1 MGIHKYS
8 KDFQFLM
15 DPIMDFKQQK
25 TFLLSRY
32 NKLTTTKT

>member
-1 MGIHKYS
+1 MEINKYS

-15 DPIMDFKQQK
+15 DPVMEPKQQK

-32 NKLTTTKT
+32 NKLTISKA